1 MYLGRVIGTV
11 VATRRYQDL
20 DGYRFLVVQPL
31 RHDLTPRGT
40 AVVAVDAVQAGPG
53 EVVFLVS
60 SREASQALPE
70 PFVPVD
76 AAIVGIVDTVDLDG
90 RGGGPDGRTQQDEP
104 G

>member
-20 DGYRFLVVQPL
+20 EGYRFLVVQPL
-31 RHDLTPRGT
+31 HHDLTPKGT

-76 AAIVGIVDTVDLDG
+76 AAIVGIVDTVDLVEE
-90 RGGGPDGRTQQDEP
+90 T
-104 G
+104 

>member
-90 RGGGPDGRTQQDEP
+90 RGGRPDGRTQQDEP